1 MELRPH
7 QAVMWD
13 LLQQQRHVRVSW
25 GRREGATSFGWYALA
40 AFAAWEPGTFAWVGL
55 HHTLARET
63 LNTLR
68 VLLPEFRVDFN
79 RWRLWLASAHTSL
92 SNGSE
97 ITIYR
102 SEDDFLR
109 AHRRG
114 MRRLTGMV
122 VDGVMLRPSDYADG
136 WSVEIE

>member
-40 AFAAWEPGTFAWVGL
+40 AFAAWEPGTFAWVGR
-55 HHTLARET
+55 HASLARET
-63 LNTLR
+63 LHAVR

-79 RWRLWLASAHTSL
+79 HLRILLPSAHASL

-97 ITIYR
+97 ITLYR
-102 SEDDFLR
+102 SEYDFLR
-109 AHRRG
+109 AHPRRA
-114 MRRLTGMV
+114 RLTGMV
-122 VDGVMLRPSDYADG
+122 VDGVMLRPDDYADG
-136 WSVEIE
+136 WSVRIE